1 MIDSMNKPKKIIH
14 FKRDNGI
21 VTCFA
26 SNAIVPAI
34 KKGVL
39 VGSDQI
45 SSNGES
51 WFRLDKHPQLSYLF
65 TTQLQ
70 EKTNSSQPNSSIA
83 IQDQYESR
91 AINKNNYQAGL
102 EAVKKG
108 KLKEAYEEWLPL
120 GKQGD
125 MLIQFKLGVMY
136 DQGKGVAQDHEEAF
150 KWYYLSAEQGLANAQ
165 YNLGSMYAKGEG
177 VAKDE
182 ILSYLWWNIAGSSGH
197 KKAEINKALLKK
209 KMSPTQIEQA
219 REMAIFLQNRG

>member
-1 MIDSMNKPKKIIH
+1 MNKPKKIIH

-21 VTCFA
+21 VICFA
-26 SNAIVPAI
+26 SNAIIPAI

-45 SSNGES
+45 SSNGEN
-51 WFRLDKHPQLSYLF
+51 WFRLDKHPQLSSLF

-70 EKTNSSQPNSSIA
+70 ENISLSQSKSSIV
-83 IQDQYESR
+83 IQNQCESR
-91 AINKNNYQAGL
+91 PINKNNYQAGL
-102 EAVKKG
+102 EAAKKG
-108 KLKEAYEEWLPL
+108 KLKEAYEQWLPL

-136 DQGKGVAQDHEEAF
+136 DQGKGVTQDHEEAF

-197 KKAEINKALLKK
+197 RKAEINKALLEK
-209 KMSPTQIEQA
+209 KMSPSQIAQA
-219 REMAIFLQNRG
+219 REMAIFLKNRD